1 MTRYESLAVTARRA
15 ALEDPAGLAVADGLV
30 RWTWRELNERV
41 DAVALGLTD
50 AGVEAGDRVVVLAA
64 PTAPAVAALHSIARI
79 GAVAVPLETRLTPA
93 ELAAAVGV
101 AEPRVVV
108 HDDRRAMSAAVLRLP
123 LLGLE
128 DLMSR
133 QTGPGLPADGS
144 APSEPAAWPAPAA
157 IVMTSGT
164 TGGPK
169 AAILSVAA
177 LVASAEAWLAVLP
190 PATGWLLTLGLG
202 HVAGLGVM
210 WRAALSGVPLVLAPR
225 ADADLTL
232 AALRAAPGPSHV
244 SLVPTQLARLLDLV
258 AAGPPPDTLRAVLL
272 GGGIVPAALVRRAI
286 LAGWPVVPTYGLT
299 EAGSG
304 VTALPTSEAG
314 AHPASAGRPLPG
326 VELRIGPPDLDGVGE
341 IEVRSASLFS
351 GYLADAE
358 ASAAVLGGDGWLRT
372 GDLGRL
378 DPDGR
383 LTVHDRRTD
392 RIVRGGE
399 NVSPL
404 EVENV
409 LLEHA
414 AVADAAVV
422 ARRHEIWGQ
431 VPVAAIVLRAGAV
444 DPGDGALADHCRR
457 RLAGFK
463 VPVAFDRLEALP
475 RTPAGKLRRAAVR
488 SQLDATMYPDP
499 VTIPWRTDDS
509 TLRTLDRPGGAR
521 LSYRRSGAAPV
532 TVLLLHG
539 TLSTG
544 AQLRGLAEALADSG
558 AFTVLAVDRR
568 GSGESRLAEP
578 APLPVQVHVDD
589 LIAVLDAEGC
599 RAAALVGI
607 SFGGVVALEFA
618 ARAPSRTLAVVAWEP
633 PYGPLADAVTRHTF
647 ADVATATDRAYREGG
662 SALAAETFMRGVAG
676 LDSWERLGD
685 RARSFL
691 AAEGGGA
698 LVDAALTGL
707 DPDGLARIDAPVILL
722 TGDASESFY
731 GPLAAVLASRIADGR
746 RVRLPGLPHAGPITA
761 PGRFAQ
767 AVVHAL
773 QSAGTIPPKGPVAAE
788 PG

>member
-1 MTRYESLAVTARRA
+1 MTRYESLAVAVRRA
-15 ALEDPAGLAVADGLV
+15 ARADPAGLAVADGLV
-30 RWTWRELNERV
+30 RWTWRELNQRV
-41 DAVALGLTD
+41 ESVALGLTD
-50 AGVEAGDRVVVLAA
+50 AGVEAGDRVVVLVA
-64 PTAPAVAALHSIARI
+64 PTAPAVAALHAIARI
-79 GAVAVPLETRLTPA
+79 GAIAAPLDTRLTA
-93 ELAAAVGV
+93 VELVSARAVV
-101 AEPRVVV
+101 DPLVVV
-108 HDDRRAMSAAVLRLP
+108 HDDRHAVSAAVLPLP

-133 QTGPGLPADGS
+133 QPGPGLPADGTAS
-144 APSEPAAWPAPAA
+144 TLPAA
-157 IVMTSGT
+157 IVLTSGT

-190 PATGWLLTLGLG
+190 PATGWLLALGLG

-210 WRAALSGVPLVLAPR
+210 WRAALSGVPLVLAQG

-232 AALRAAPGPSHV
+232 AALRADPGPSHV
-244 SLVPTQLARLLDLV
+244 SLVPTQLTRLLDLV
-258 AAGPPPDTLRAVLL
+258 ADGPPPATLRAVLL
-272 GGGIVPAALVRRAI
+272 GGGVVPATLVRRAI

-314 AHPASAGRPLPG
+314 AHAASAGRPLPG
-326 VELRIGPPDLDGVGE
+326 VELRIGEPDHDGVGE

-351 GYLADAE
+351 GYLADAK
-358 ASAAVLGGDGWLRT
+358 ATAAVLGGDGWLRT
-372 GDLGRL
+372 GDLGHL
-378 DPDGR
+378 DRDGR

-409 LLEHA
+409 LLENA

-431 VPVAAIVLRAGAV
+431 VPVAVIVLRAGAV
-444 DPGDGALADHCRR
+444 DPGDGALAAHCRR

-463 VPVAFDRLEALP
+463 VPVAFVRLEAMP
-475 RTPAGKLRRAAVR
+475 RTSTGKLQRAAVR
-488 SQLDATMYPDP
+488 AGLDAGDADAALPGGAVM
-499 VTIPWRTDDS
+499 R
-509 TLRTLDRPGGAR
+509 TLRRPGGAR
-521 LSYRRSGAAPV
+521 LSYRRSGTGPV
-532 TVLLLHG
+532 PLLLLHA
-539 TLSTG
+539 TLSTS
-544 AQLRGLAEALADSG
+544 AQLRGLAGALADFHE
-558 AFTVLAVDRR
+558 FTILAVDRE

-578 APLPVQVHVDD
+578 EPLPVQVHVDD

-599 RAAALVGI
+599 RAAALVGL

-618 ARAPSRTLAVVAWEP
+618 ARMPSRTLAVVAWEP
-633 PYGPLADAVTRHTF
+633 PYGPLADAVTRRAF
-647 ADVATATDRAYREGG
+647 ADVATSTDRAYREGG

-676 LDSWERLGD
+676 PDSWERLGD

-698 LVDAALTGL
+698 RVDAALTGL

-731 GPLAAVLASRIADGR
+731 GPVADVLASRIRDGR
-746 RVRLPGLPHAGPITA
+746 RVRLPGLAHAGPVTDQ
-761 PGRFAQ
+761 GRFAR

-773 QSAGTIPPKGPVAAE
+773 QSAGTIPPKRPVAVE